1 MINTPTALLFDL
13 DGTLVDTAPDLA
25 GAIIDM
31 QAARCLPT
39 SPFQLLRP
47 FASAGAQGLLNAGFG
62 ITPDASN
69 YDELRHEF
77 LERYENRIARESSIF
92 EGITPLLNDLQNNNI
107 VWGIVTNK
115 SERLAQKLINALE
128 LDTHCAVLVGGDST
142 NHSKPNPKPCL
153 FACEKLNIDPASSWF
168 IGDDIRDIQAGKAAN
183 MYTIAAAYGYC
194 NYEVHSIQTWQANRI
209 VYSPKEL
216 HQTVIAVLK

>member
-1 MINTPTALLFDL
+1 MIQAPKAILFDL

-25 GAIIDM
+25 GTIIDM
-31 QAARCLPT
+31 QIARSLPT
-39 SPFQLLRP
+39 SPFQLLRS
-47 FASAGAQGLLNAGFG
+47 FASAGAQGLLNAGFD
-62 ITPDASN
+62 ITPEAKN
-69 YDELRHEF
+69 YEELCHEF
-77 LERYENRIARESSIF
+77 LERYENRIAGESSIF
-92 EGITPLLNDLQNNNI
+92 KGITPLLNDLQNNNI

-142 NHSKPNPKPCL
+142 SHSKPHPKPCL
-153 FACEKLNIDPASSWF
+153 FACEKLNIDPATSWF

-194 NYEVHSIQTWQANRI
+194 NYKVNSIQTWQADLI
-209 VYSPKEL
+209 VHSPKQL
-216 HQTVIAVLK
+216 HQKVVAALK